1 MSMSS
6 YTSSPPPYYND
17 TERQW
22 LLGPGSSNHA
32 IYSSHL
38 APESQQPI
46 KRPDMSSEPGQESHP
61 DSPRPNGRHSRRSRS
76 RSVDK
81 PHTRC
86 PIWVTMLLLTL
97 VGFVGFYT
105 GQPSESE
112 HNHIRERWEA
122 ERQNHEIEV
131 EKWHKDRD
139 ARLAQETGEIDRF
152 KREEHNLVVRKQ
164 EMIADYTLKEER
176 WLQKMDSYQA
186 KEKDI
191 IRRQEEMENLYHAKE
206 QAWRQKIASFED
218 EWQRMIDNENRK
230 RERARL
236 YWDDI
241 QGDEYCLANGRKKYT
256 ARLANLTPSLDSME
270 ACKFTSITLNGV
282 TYDRPISCENTRS
295 HGVRGHWIA
304 DNEGICAAYWEY
316 VKIKECTAPQSG
328 YRRIESK
335 LGVIHAGENAEIICL
350 TTPLYINGQ
359 MYSHPM
365 ACPNWGAHGFW
376 GIWNVPDDQC
386 N

>member
-1 MSMSS
+1 MRCTMFSRDNTFFHSGQCLCS
-6 YTSSPPPYYND
+6 
-17 TERQW
+17 
-22 LLGPGSSNHA
+22 
-32 IYSSHL
+32 YSSHL

-328 YRRIESK
+328 YRVSPLSLTYFEILIMTNLPARTVANRIEARRDPRWRERRNYLSHHSSVYQRTNVQSSHGLSQ
-335 LGVIHAGENAEIICL
+335 LGL
-350 TTPLYINGQ
+350 F
-359 MYSHPM
+359 SH
-365 ACPNWGAHGFW
+365 
-376 GIWNVPDDQC
+376 
-386 N
+386 